1 MPENEPSPALE
12 PPRHAEPNH
21 GRHATE
27 PETSALPWPGHRG
40 RTHAGRHHGPG
51 RPRLRSECRLLL
63 HTDTQLAIN
72 FDGLIHVETAQQAE
86 ATAADDDPKTDSL
99 THYGISEGIQA
110 HLVDLLRVSLSGVLR
125 RRDAQLQRRRR
136 CQARSSVGYDQRTHD
151 HDIVATL
158 YPQASIALSENA
170 IGELS
175 VRPRMVR
182 SRPRSTLRR
191 VTTC

>member
-1 MPENEPSPALE
+1 MVHRTVCRTLLGVCCASAQAFGQAAVPLPENEPSPALE

-86 ATAADDDPKTDSL
+86 ATAADDDPKT
-99 THYGISEGIQA
+99 
-110 HLVDLLRVSLSGVLR
+110 
-125 RRDAQLQRRRR
+125 
-136 CQARSSVGYDQRTHD
+136 
-151 HDIVATL
+151 
-158 YPQASIALSENA
+158 
-170 IGELS
+170 
-175 VRPRMVR
+175 
-182 SRPRSTLRR
+182 
-191 VTTC
+191 